1 MSSVNVNFED
11 LIRFKQTLDK
21 NAANFEEIR
30 KQIGDTITNITNTDW
45 QDPKSEQFKNMFFT
59 QSDNDITAL
68 VVTMT
73 RFSQYLQQKI
83 EILQQYHATNI
94 NF

>member
-68 VVTMT
+68 VVTMNT
-73 RFSQYLQQKI
+73 PFSSPPIVGIFAGKPRQSV
-83 EILQQYHATNI
+83 A
-94 NF
+94 